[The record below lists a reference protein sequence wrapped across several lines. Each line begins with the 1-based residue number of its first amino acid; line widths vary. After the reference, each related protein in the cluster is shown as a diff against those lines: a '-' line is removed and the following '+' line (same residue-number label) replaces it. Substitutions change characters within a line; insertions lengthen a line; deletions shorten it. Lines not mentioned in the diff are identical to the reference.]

1 MHTGARAT
9 VPAFAERK
17 HFVARLGSK
26 EMGDQV
32 PNLSL
37 YPGLRVKY
45 KE

>member
-1 MHTGARAT
+1 MHTGARAI